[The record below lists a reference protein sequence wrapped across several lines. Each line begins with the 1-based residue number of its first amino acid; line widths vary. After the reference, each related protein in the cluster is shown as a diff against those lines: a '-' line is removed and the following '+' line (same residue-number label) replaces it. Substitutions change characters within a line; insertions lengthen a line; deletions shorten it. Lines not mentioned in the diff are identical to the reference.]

1 MKITK
6 EHEKVVLR
14 EGGQRLASFLE
25 KLTDRVVPGVTTQEL
40 NSRALELIQSSGD
53 EAAFLGYTPSGASR
67 PYPAA
72 LCTSVNDEVVHGI
85 PNEKERA
92 LMEGDIVT
100 LDMGLIHQGLFTDMA
115 ITVPVGEIDKE
126 DERLIAAAREALTM
140 AIGAARAGNTT
151 GDIGAVVE
159 ATAARYGFT
168 TPHEL
173 GGHGVGRAVHEEPFV
188 PNFGTSGSGVTLE
201 EGMVLAIE
209 PIIIAGNSLVVLD
222 DDGYTYR
229 TKDGSRAAQFEHTVM
244 VTNGVAEVVTKV

>member
-1 MKITK
+1 MKIAHRYEK
-6 EHEKVVLR
+6 EILR
-14 EGGQRLASFLE
+14 EGGKRLASFLE
-25 KLTDRVVPGVTTQEL
+25 KVGDRVVPGVTTREL
-40 NSRALELIQSSGD
+40 NGLALELLKSSED
-53 EAAFLGYTPSGASR
+53 EAAFLNYTPTGAPR

-85 PNEKERA
+85 PNEKERV
-92 LMEGDIVT
+92 LMGGDIVT
-100 LDMGLIHQGLFTDMA
+100 LDMGLIHGGLFTDMA
-115 ITVPVGEIDKE
+115 VTLSVGESSVEDK
-126 DERLIAAAREALTM
+126 RLIATAQEALTF

-159 ATAARYGFT
+159 ATAARHGFT

-188 PNFGTSGSGVTLE
+188 PNFGTPGSGVTLE

-209 PIIIAGNSLVVLD
+209 PIIIAGDSSIILD

-229 TKDGSRAAQFEHTVM
+229 TKDSSRVAQFEHTII
-244 VTNGVAEVVTKV
+244 VTDGRPEIVTR